1 MEKAG
6 DDSTV
11 FIITDQLRDYESNY
25 QHIKN
30 EQENVQ
36 MELEQSKLQSTQL
49 TSELG
54 KLHFNYFCY
63 LEISRWLY
71 AKLNK
76 ETILK
81 LYTLINVQ
89 ARSYSS

>member
-1 MEKAG
+1 MH
-6 DDSTV
+6 TV

-25 QHIKN
+25 QHMKN
-30 EQENVQ
+30 QQENVQ
-36 MELEQSKLQSTQL
+36 MELEQFKLQCTQL

-54 KLHFNYFCY
+54 KSHFNYFCY
-63 LEISRWLY
+63 LKTSRWIY

-89 ARSYSS
+89 AR

>member
-1 MEKAG
+1 MEEAE

-25 QHIKN
+25 QHMKN
-30 EQENVQ
+30 QQENVQ
-36 MELEQSKLQSTQL
+36 MELEQFKLQCTQL

-54 KLHFNYFCY
+54 KSHFNYFCY
-63 LEISRWLY
+63 LKTSRWIY

-89 ARSYSS
+89 AR

>member
-1 MEKAG
+1 MEEAE
-6 DDSTV
+6 DDCTV

-25 QHIKN
+25 QHMKN
-30 EQENVQ
+30 QQENVQ
-36 MELEQSKLQSTQL
+36 MELEQSKLQCTQL

-54 KLHFNYFCY
+54 KSHFNYFCY
-63 LEISRWLY
+63 LKTSRWIY

-89 ARSYSS
+89 AR

>member
-1 MEKAG
+1 MEEAE
-6 DDSTV
+6 DDCTV
-11 FIITDQLRDYESNY
+11 FIITDQLRDYVSNY
-25 QHIKN
+25 QHMKN
-30 EQENVQ
+30 QQENVQ
-36 MELEQSKLQSTQL
+36 MELEQFKLQCTQL

-54 KLHFNYFCY
+54 KSHFKYFCY
-63 LEISRWLY
+63 LKTSRWIY

-89 ARSYSS
+89 AR